1 MKKLPA
7 VLKPMMAADQWVMW
21 KRTPDGKK
29 PPFQSRRPKK
39 HASPI
44 DPETWSTYHEAVA
57 SAPANGGIGFVLKG
71 SGIGALDMDDCRDP
85 KTGVLDPWAEQ
96 LVRKAGHAYVEVTPS
111 QRGLRILGTVA
122 GREVH
127 TSIEMPTGKV
137 EVYRDASRY
146 ITVSGDQ
153 VGTSKTLGN
162 IDALIDQI
170 MATTQNKDV
179 SSSGL
184 FHRDVCS
191 LAKRGWSADKI
202 EADMRNNPSK
212 YRRTKAAEYERDGRL
227 RREIDRSLTKTTAA
241 DGEDTWS
248 IDSSAEF
255 IAGFVPPDYILDE
268 VLQKRFI
275 YSLTGKTGSGKSAVT
290 LMISALVGGDD
301 GFLDE
306 RELAG
311 GRVIYFAG
319 ENPDD
324 IRMRW
329 ITMGGLGFSLD
340 KLDVHF
346 LLGTT
351 KLSSDI
357 ERIRQKVTE
366 LGGANLIVVDT
377 ARSFFE
383 GEDENNNVQMGEYAR
398 RLRTLCTLPGEPCV
412 IVNCH
417 PTKNASADN
426 LQPAGGGAFIA
437 EMDGNLTCSR
447 NGNVIEVHWQ
457 GKFRGPEFV
466 PVRFE
471 LVERTS
477 RLLKDSKGKK
487 IKSVVA
493 KVLSQN
499 DYKVAAKG
507 GEKDLTDVMAVIR
520 ENPGMSFG
528 KIAAKLNWIQADG
541 KPAKS
546 RAQRAM
552 DKLVDKKFVEKAH
565 GKYVITKA
573 GISNED

>member
-1 MKKLPA
+1 MKKLPP
-7 VLKPMMAADQWVMW
+7 VLKPMMDVDQWVMW
-21 KRTPDGKK
+21 RLLPDGKK

-39 HASPI
+39 HASPTA
-44 DPETWSTYHEAVA
+44 PETWSTFGEAVK

-85 KTGVLDPWAEQ
+85 NTGALDPWAKQIVEQ
-96 LVRKAGHAYVEVTPS
+96 AKHTYVEVTPS
-111 QRGLRILGTVA
+111 QHGLRILGTVA
-122 GREVH
+122 GSAVH
-127 TSIEMPTGKV
+127 TSIAMPTGKV

-146 ITVSGDQ
+146 ITVTGDQ
-153 VGTSKTLGN
+153 IGNCKTLGS

-170 MATTQNKDV
+170 LATTRNKDV

-184 FHRDVCS
+184 FHREVCL

-202 EADMRNNPSK
+202 EVDMRKNPAR
-212 YRRTKAAEYERDGRL
+212 YRRTKAADYERDGRL
-227 RREIDRSLTKTTAA
+227 RREIDRSLTKTAPA
-241 DGEDTWS
+241 DAPDAWS
-248 IDSSAEF
+248 INSSAEF
-255 IAGFVPPDYILDE
+255 TAGFVPPDYLLDE
-268 VLQKRFI
+268 VLQRRFI

-306 RELAG
+306 RELGG

-357 ERIRQKVTE
+357 ERIREKVTE
-366 LGGANLIVVDT
+366 LGGANFIVVDT

-447 NGNVIEVHWQ
+447 NGAVIELHWQ
-457 GKFRGPEFV
+457 GKFRGPEFT

-493 KVLSQN
+493 KVLNQADYNSTAKVGEN
-499 DYKVAAKG
+499 DI
-507 GEKDLTDVMAVIR
+507 EVMAVIR
-520 ENPGMSFG
+520 EHPGMSLG
-528 KIAAKLNWIQADG
+528 KIATKLNWKHADG

-546 RAQRAM
+546 RVQRVM
-552 DKLVDKKFVEKAH
+552 DNLVGKKLVENVH
-565 GKYVITKA
+565 GKYVVAKA
-573 GISNED
+573 GVSIDD